1 MIGVK
6 VKTGAVVVVASV
18 VDVVKLVVGVRVL
31 VDAVSVNELVTLV
44 VDSMELKSD
53 DAKV

>member
-6 VKTGAVVVVASV
+6 VETGTVVVVASV
-18 VDVVKLVVGVRVL
+18 VDVVKMVVGIRVL
-31 VDAVSVNELVTLV
+31 VDAVPVNELVTLV
-44 VDSMELKSD
+44 VDPMELKSD